1 MIKKMSLFAALM
13 SVFILFTGCAKDLPP
28 GSYDASEVG
37 KVKKVVPGVIISKRP
52 INIFAKK
59 SNSTLAAGDD
69 QAVPAGESVK
79 RTHGYEF
86 IVKLNDGDIVSIA
99 QDEDLKLKVK
109 QHVLVIYGGNTR
121 IVADEGS
128 DD

>member
-1 MIKKMSLFAALM
+1 MKKKISLLAIFL
-13 SVFILFTGCAKDLPP
+13 SSCLLFTGCAKNIQP
-28 GSYDASEVG
+28 GIYDASEVG
-37 KVKKVVPGVIISKRP
+37 KMKKVVPGVIISKRP
-52 INIFAKK
+52 IKIVKK
-59 SNSTLAAGDD
+59 SSNPEVNED
-69 QAVPAGESVK
+69 QAIPQGSNVK
-79 RTHGYEF
+79 RSHGYEL

-109 QHVLVIYGGNTR
+109 QHVLVIYGDNTR

>member
-1 MIKKMSLFAALM
+1 MIKKIRLLATLM
-13 SVFILFTGCAKDLPP
+13 FLCLLFTGCAKTLPP

-52 INIFAKK
+52 ITIFAKK
-59 SNSTLAAGDD
+59 TSSTLGADDD
-69 QAVPAGESVK
+69 QAVPAGDSVK

>member
-1 MIKKMSLFAALM
+1 MIKKISLFAALL
-13 SVFILFTGCAKDLPP
+13 SILVLFTGCAKTLPP

-59 SNSTLAAGDD
+59 PNATSNAGDD
-69 QAVPAGESVK
+69 QAVPAGDSVK

-86 IVKLNDGDIVSIA
+86 IVKLNDGDICRLRKMKI
-99 QDEDLKLKVK
+99 
-109 QHVLVIYGGNTR
+109 
-121 IVADEGS
+121 
-128 DD
+128 

>member
-1 MIKKMSLFAALM
+1 MIKKISLFTVLT
-13 SVFILFTGCAKDLPP
+13 FLCLLFTGCAKTLPP

-59 SNSTLAAGDD
+59 SPTTLNSGDD
-69 QAVPAGESVK
+69 QAVPAGDSVK

-128 DD
+128 ED

>member
-1 MIKKMSLFAALM
+1 MMIKKISLFTAFASLCL
-13 SVFILFTGCAKDLPP
+13 VFSGCAKDLPP

-59 SNSTLAAGDD
+59 AQTSDD
-69 QAVPAGESVK
+69 PSVPAGDSVK

-86 IVKLNDGDIVSIA
+86 IVKLNDGDIVSVA

>member
-1 MIKKMSLFAALM
+1 MKKKMSLFVILT
-13 SVFILFTGCAKDLPP
+13 SLSLLFTGCAKDLPP
-28 GSYDASEVG
+28 GNYDANEVG

-52 INIFAKK
+52 INIFAQK
-59 SNSTLAAGDD
+59 SNTNENQVPGD
-69 QAVPAGESVK
+69 SVK

-128 DD
+128 ED

>member
-1 MIKKMSLFAALM
+1 MKKSNTLYI
-13 SVFILFTGCAKDLPP
+13 VFILVCLIFTGCAKDLPP

-37 KVKKVVPGVIISKRP
+37 KVKKVVPGVILSKRP

-59 SNSTLAAGDD
+59 PYLTTGKIGDQSVTTGST
-69 QAVPAGESVK
+69 VK
-79 RTHGYEF
+79 RSHGYEY

-109 QHVLVIYGGNTR
+109 QHVLIIYGDSTR
-121 IVADEGS
+121 VVS
-128 DD
+128 DDGGED